1 MVSGCGRASLSRD
14 AGEIADWVARA
25 WEHEADATVYH
36 ATYEAFERRLEE
48 YSAWSD
54 ELDARKE
61 GIDARQRLA
70 IRGKRGMFNPA

>member
-1 MVSGCGRASLSRD
+1 M
-14 AGEIADWVARA
+14 
-25 WEHEADATVYH
+25 YH